1 MWWMIVLVTLLA
13 LLPLAAVELFMAMV
27 AANGYMGNTDP
38 MVTVYL
44 LCMGGGL
51 LAVSLLAGFIAR
63 VLAERFSLSLWLTG
77 FISIVLAAL
86 IQPGLCLVAFFIAIT
101 FFAP

>member
-1 MWWMIVLVTLLA
+1 MIVLVTLLTFLA
-13 LLPLAAVELFMAMV
+13 LLPLVALELFIAMIV
-27 AANGYMGNTDP
+27 ANGYMGNTDP

-44 LCMGGGL
+44 LCMGSGL
-51 LAVSLLAGFIAR
+51 LAVSLLAGLIAR
-63 VLAERFSLSLWLTG
+63 VLAERFSLSLWLAG
-77 FISIVLAAL
+77 FISLALATL